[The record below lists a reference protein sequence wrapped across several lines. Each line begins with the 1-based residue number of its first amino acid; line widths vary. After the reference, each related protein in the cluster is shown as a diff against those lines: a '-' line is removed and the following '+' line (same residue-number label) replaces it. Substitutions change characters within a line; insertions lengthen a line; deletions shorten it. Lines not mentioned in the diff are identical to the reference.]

1 MNGSAPSTRQEW
13 FKTIVSIGWSIVY
26 TVCRKSG
33 SQVLQQVCGAQ
44 KLPRKVG
51 RYIFATKQLSLIGI
65 PQLPIRDQVLLD
77 QPELSD
83 SGEEKNH
90 FLVPSFQV
98 KRPIRLTPWMLNWR
112 ANKSCSRIRQIY
124 CRAHKLSYKTICPS
138 ASRTSISVCRWVR
151 IEAIFTSR
159 SLEKIM
165 KFSTWKMA
173 EAVVIFRF
181 RICPHFAI
189 LESSERPMD
198 TSVILNK
205 NTFRCRAFYISKYNK
220 RRKTPL

>member
-1 MNGSAPSTRQEW
+1 
-13 FKTIVSIGWSIVY
+13 
-26 TVCRKSG
+26 
-33 SQVLQQVCGAQ
+33 
-44 KLPRKVG
+44 
-51 RYIFATKQLSLIGI
+51 
-65 PQLPIRDQVLLD
+65 
-77 QPELSD
+77 
-83 SGEEKNH
+83 
-90 FLVPSFQV
+90 
-98 KRPIRLTPWMLNWR
+98 MLNWR

-220 RRKTPL
+220 RRKTPLWCRPQPTPFNSNLHQSTIFDDPTFDTNVTVKYYYSSNVDQLAQ